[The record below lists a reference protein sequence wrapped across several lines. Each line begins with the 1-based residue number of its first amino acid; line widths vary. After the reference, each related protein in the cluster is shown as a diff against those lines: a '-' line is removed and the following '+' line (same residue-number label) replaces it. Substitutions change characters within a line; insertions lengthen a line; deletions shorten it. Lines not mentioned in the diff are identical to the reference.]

1 MYVVTVEFTIH
12 PERMPVFMPL
22 MVDNARA
29 SREQEPG
36 CRQFDVCLD
45 PAAPNI
51 VYLYEVY
58 DDRAAFDAH
67 LATAHFRSFDAA
79 VRDMVAAKAVRSYIR
94 TDPK

>member
-1 MYVVTVEFTIH
+1 MYIVTVEFTIH

-29 SREQEPG
+29 SRAQEPG

-51 VYLYEVY
+51 VFLYEVY

-67 LATAHFRSFDAA
+67 LATAHFKRFDAA
-79 VRDMVAAKAVRSYIR
+79 VAPMLASKAVRLLSVVS
-94 TDPK
+94 

>member
-1 MYVVTVEFTIH
+1 MYIVTVEFTIH
-12 PERMPVFMPL
+12 LERMSAFMPL
-22 MVDNARA
+22 IVDNARA

-51 VYLYEVY
+51 VYLYEAY

-67 LATAHFRSFDAA
+67 LATAHFKSFDAA
-79 VRDMVAAKAVRSYIR
+79 VRDMVAAKAVRTYIR